1 MKDSFK
7 DRIKSFFSPTKQT
20 KIDKTGRGYVCLDC
34 DNSELFQGTSELY
47 RLYLKRSEDWMDF
60 DDEIV
65 CPYEQMT
72 CEECSSSNIGFEI
85 RKGKIIKDHRVNG
98 TSGLCLI
105 GSRKLVDFNSPE
117 IDAQL
122 FSAMGGYEDLFE
134 YGIVMFRNRLFDLE
148 VDEESF
154 RSKFVIV
161 EIVSRGY
168 IRQDEHGLLD
178 EDSGYVSK
186 RAAFFD

>member
-65 CPYEQMT
+65 CPAEHMQ
-72 CEECSSSNIGFEI
+72 CEKCFSSNIGIEI
-85 RKGKIIKDHRVNG
+85 SKGKIIKDHRVNG
-98 TSGLCLI
+98 SSGLCLI

-122 FSAMGGYEDLFE
+122 FSAMGGDEDLFE